1 VSYIRSHLEYG
12 VYEAACGAG
21 KSHIIA
27 EIAKTIYEISNGK
40 SVLCLA
46 PTGKLVKQNREK
58 YLKTGNPASMYSAS
72 AGRKC
77 LKHPVVFGTPLTV
90 KGAVDKIAKNIA
102 AVIIDE
108 ADAITPT
115 VKYIISELKKLNPN
129 LRVIGLTAT
138 PYRTGEGFIYQ
149 IDENGNPVDE
159 VKSPYFKYLI
169 GKIGNKELTDLGYLT
184 PYIIGD
190 HDTESYDTGGLV
202 LQKNNKYLPSD
213 IDRAFVGKG
222 RLTSNIIADIVDRS
236 KNRMAVAIF
245 ASTKAHVYEC
255 MESLPLE
262 LTACILDDTS
272 TKERDKIFE
281 KVARGEIKYLVSV
294 SCVAVGVDLPR
305 LDVIALLRLTE
316 SARLLNQIA
325 GRGTRIY
332 DENIGQLQTSDARK
346 KAIANSDKPNFMI
359 LDYAGNIEK
368 HAPDGDI
375 FNPEITAPR
384 KSDKG
389 GKIKALCPSCGYDN
403 VFSVHMDRLEYDF
416 DENGYAL
423 DLEGLPVKTDNGD
436 PLPVHHGRRC
446 EGVIHTTG
454 DRCGYRWTHKKCEE
468 CGEENDIA
476 ARNCRSCNAEI
487 VDPNTKLK
495 EEFVRKKTNPYEV
508 STDKVL
514 EWHVQNTVSNG
525 GNPMYK
531 VTFKT
536 EYALPVA
543 YFLYEKNF
551 DNWRKIKAAT
561 NNMQEMPKTITYY
574 KKQGSKFWEILDYN
588 RAVDEDPR

>member
-1 VSYIRSHLEYG
+1 MPLRAYQQRAHDAVITHIKKSICTALI
-12 VYEAACGAG
+12 EAVTAAG

-27 EIAKTIYEISNGK
+27 AVAQSIYEMSNGK

-46 PTGKLVKQNREK
+46 PSKELVEQNREK
-58 YLKTGNPASMYSAS
+58 YLATGNPASMYSAS

-90 KGAVDKIAKNIA
+90 KNATDKIAKNIA

-108 ADAITPT
+108 AHGLTPT
-115 VKYIISELKKLNPN
+115 IKKIIDELRVYNPN
-129 LRVIGLTAT
+129 LRVIGFTAT
-138 PYRTGEGFIYQ
+138 PYRLTSGYIYEIDDKGE
-149 IDENGNPVDE
+149 PVE
-159 VKSPYFKYLI
+159 EANNPYFKYLLTRI
-169 GKIGNKELTDLGYLT
+169 TGHELIELGYIT
-184 PYIIGD
+184 KPIIGD
-190 HDTESYDTGGLV
+190 NVDSYDT
-202 LQKNNKYLPSD
+202 KNITIN
-213 IDRAFVGKG
+213 RMGNFVQSELDKATLGKG
-222 RLTSNIIADIVDRS
+222 RLTSRIIADIVEKAQGR
-236 KNRMAVAIF
+236 RGVMIF
-245 ASTKAHVYEC
+245 ASSVKHAKEC
-255 MESLPLE
+255 MESLPHGLSE
-262 LTACILDDTS
+262 IVTGDTPK
-272 TKERDKIFE
+272 KERE
-281 KVARGEIKYLVSV
+281 KTLKRFKAGEIKYLVNVSV
-294 SCVAVGVDLPR
+294 LTTGFDAPNVDT
-305 LDVIALLRLTE
+305 IALLRPTE
-316 SARLLNQIA
+316 SVALLQQCIGRGLRLLE
-325 GRGTRIY
+325 GKT
-332 DENIGQLQTSDARK
+332 ECLV
-346 KAIANSDKPNFMI
+346 

-588 RAVDEDPR
+588 RPVDEDPR